1 MGRRPAHTSDEVLEV
16 ALQLIEKDGLE
27 ALTIREIGT
36 ALGVGHMTVYTHFA
50 DKQALIDAI
59 VAHVAADVMTRTV
72 PETAGP
78 RSQLCD
84 IACRVR
90 AVFSQHPHL
99 APAILQA
106 SGRIGVTHELSR
118 SLLAEL
124 KRAGLESRKAL
135 VAHRVLENY
144 IAGTSV
150 FDFGGAPH
158 HLSSRAERQRQVDPQ
173 FFESVAS
180 EEAVGQLNEEAYM
193 TGFEVL
199 LDGFGVRDD

>member
-1 MGRRPAHTSDEVLEV
+1 MGRRPAHTSEEIIEI
-16 ALQLIEKDGLE
+16 ALRLVEQDGLE
-27 ALTIREIGT
+27 ALTIRDIGT

-50 DKQALIDAI
+50 DKQALIDAL
-59 VAHVAADVMTRTV
+59 VAHAAADVMTRTV
-72 PETAGP
+72 PESAGP

-84 IACRVR
+84 IARRVR

-99 APAILQA
+99 APAILHA

-124 KRAGLESRKAL
+124 RRAGLDGRKAL

-158 HLSSRAERQRQVDPQ
+158 HLSSRAERHRQVDPQ
-173 FFESVAS
+173 FFESVAT

-193 TGFEVL
+193 IGFEVL
-199 LDGFGVRDD
+199 LDGFGVRED